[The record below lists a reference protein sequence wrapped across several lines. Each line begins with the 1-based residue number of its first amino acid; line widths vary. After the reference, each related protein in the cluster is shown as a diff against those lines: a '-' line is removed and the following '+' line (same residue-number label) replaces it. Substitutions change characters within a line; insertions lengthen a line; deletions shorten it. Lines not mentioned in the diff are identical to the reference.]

1 DLIESATRSD
11 RVYQHRWSCFDLVMW
26 DNRATMHRGRSYN
39 DQFERRD
46 MRRVTIA
53 GEVSSL
59 DEAIC

>member
-1 DLIESATRSD
+1 
-11 RVYQHRWSCFDLVMW
+11 MW
-26 DNRATMHRGRSYN
+26 DNRATMHRGRVYN